1 MMFLTGRSG
10 GPALGGPAALVERGR
25 DIAADIAL
33 RTARLGRP
41 VLVDPLALMAERAAF
56 GGLRRGGQVS
66 CGGSSR
72 LMRSADGWI
81 AATMARPTD
90 WDLVPALVGLPTAVG
105 PGEWDALR
113 TGVASIEGRELTAR
127 AGLLGL
133 PLSVLAERHPPP
145 GGAGVAPGAG
155 SGIEPK
161 RIRSASPVPSMT
173 GLVVADL
180 SALWAGPLA
189 GRLLA
194 RAGARVIKIES
205 AFRPDG
211 TRRGHPGFHAAMN
224 AGKESVAIELGRTT
238 GREMLARIL
247 ARVDVVITAS
257 RPRALDQLGLDP
269 EDLVRRHR
277 PRAWLMISG
286 YGTAGGSS
294 NRVAFGDDAAV
305 AGGLVAWDGATP
317 CFCGDAVADPLT
329 GLAGTA
335 AVLSAL
341 ESDGAWMIEASMADV
356 AAGATGPALPVDGLE
371 PSPPRSGPVPPEPG
385 PDFGADTDR
394 VLREL
399 GIG

>member
-1 MMFLTGRSG
+1 MMFLTGRTG
-10 GPALGGPAALVERGR
+10 GPALGGPAALVDRGR
-25 DIAADIAL
+25 DIAADIAR
-33 RTARLGRP
+33 RTERLGRP
-41 VLVDPLALMAERAAF
+41 VLVDPLALMVERAAL

-90 WDLVPALVGLPTAVG
+90 WDLVPALVELPAAV
-105 PGEWDALR
+105 PHGEWGALEAA
-113 TGVASIEGRELTAR
+113 VATIEGRELTTR

-133 PLSVLAERHPPP
+133 PLSVLAERPPPP
-145 GGAGVAPGAG
+145 GDAAVTRGAG
-155 SGIEPK
+155 SGIEAE
-161 RIRSASPVPSMT
+161 RIRSVSPVSTMT

-205 AFRPDG
+205 SSRPDG
-211 TRRGHPGFHAAMN
+211 ARRGDPRFHAAMN
-224 AGKESVAIELGRTT
+224 AGKESVAIELDRPT
-238 GREMLARIL
+238 GRETLARIL
-247 ARVDVVITAS
+247 ARADVVITAS

-286 YGTAGGSS
+286 YGTGSS
-294 NRVAFGDDAAV
+294 DRVAFGDDAAV
-305 AGGLVAWDGATP
+305 AGGLVAWDGSTP

-341 ESDGAWMIEASMADV
+341 ESDGAWIIQASMADV
-356 AAGATGPALPVDGLE
+356 AAGATGPALSVDGLE
-371 PSPPRSGPVPPEPG
+371 PSPPRCSPVPPGPV
-385 PDFGADTDR
+385 PDFGADIDR
-394 VLREL
+394 VLMEL
-399 GIG
+399 GIS

>member
-1 MMFLTGRSG
+1 MMFLTGRTG
-10 GPALGGPAALVERGR
+10 GPALGGPAALVDRGR
-25 DIAADIAL
+25 DIAADIAR

-41 VLVDPLALMAERAAF
+41 VLVDPLALMVERAAL

-90 WDLVPALVGLPTAVG
+90 WDLVPALVERPAAV
-105 PGEWDALR
+105 PHGEWDTLEAA
-113 TGVASIEGRELTAR
+113 VATIEGRELTTR

-133 PLSVLAERHPPP
+133 PLSVLAERRPPH
-145 GGAGVAPGAG
+145 GDAAVARGAA
-155 SGIEPK
+155 SGIEPE
-161 RIRSASPVPSMT
+161 RIRSAPPVTSMT

-205 AFRPDG
+205 ASRPDG
-211 TRRGHPGFHAAMN
+211 ARRGDPRFHAAMN
-224 AGKESVAIELGRTT
+224 AGKESVVVELDRTT
-238 GREMLARIL
+238 GRETLARIL
-247 ARVDVVITAS
+247 ARADVVITAS

-286 YGTAGGSS
+286 YGTGSS

-305 AGGLVAWDGATP
+305 AGGLVAWDGSTP

-341 ESDGAWMIEASMADV
+341 ESDGAWIIQASMADV
-356 AAGATGPALPVDGLE
+356 AAGATGPALSVDGLE
-371 PSPPRSGPVPPEPG
+371 PSPPRSSPVPPAPV

-394 VLREL
+394 VLRDL
-399 GIG
+399 GIS